1 MSINKDNGIIRR
13 IKKERA
19 FAQISNELIN
29 NNQLSYKALGI
40 LTYILSKPDD
50 WEVYNSDLIREGI
63 DGKESIRTG
72 LLELKEKK
80 YIQRYRVFNKRTG
93 SVHHWETL
101 VSETP
106 FADEE
111 LISSVKETYAYDE
124 EGKIIYKK
132 VVLGNYE
139 RYVPVVI
146 NREVTLLSE
155 NQKVAKKSEKKPT
168 IQKPKSRKPK
178 TRKTDTTN
186 TNNTNTNFS
195 TNTESSSSSKGNTPI
210 PIQELID
217 LFNNSIC
224 KLKKTTTVK
233 FMNYI
238 EKYNEDFIK
247 AIIAYCEERNAK
259 SFSYFE
265 KTIDRYIS
273 EDITTVDALNSSIEN
288 FKEENKTKKN
298 NALKAKD
305 EARKEKEFEDTINEN
320 ILEDMINNKNNNTV
334 EEAQNK
340 VNAGEN
346 VNELK
351 ELLKKDIT
359 DVQFNTWIAG
369 LDFKLNANELFIVCP
384 NSFTKDILVKRYEY
398 IIKNAVKQA
407 GLNVEIEYVVAE

>member
-1 MSINKDNGIIRR
+1 MEKNKDTGIIRR
-13 IKKERA
+13 VKKERA
-19 FAQISNELIN
+19 FSQILNELIN
-29 NNQLSYKALGI
+29 NKQLSYKALGI

-63 DGKESIRTG
+63 DGKESVRTG

-80 YIQRYRVFNKRTG
+80 YIQRYRVFNKKTG

-106 FADEE
+106 FADDE

-132 VVLGNYE
+132 VVLGNFE
-139 RYVPVVI
+139 RYVPIVI

-155 NQKVAKKSEKKPT
+155 NQKVEKNYEKKPT

-195 TNTESSSSSKGNTPI
+195 TNTESSSSSKGNTPDSI
-210 PIQELID
+210 YSLID
-217 LFNNSIC
+217 LFDNSIC

-238 EKYNEDFIK
+238 EKYDQDFIR
-247 AIIAYCEERNAK
+247 AIITYCEERSAK

-273 EDITTVDALNSSIEN
+273 EGITNVDALNSSIEN
-288 FKEENKTKKN
+288 FKDENKTKKN

-320 ILEDMINNKNNNTV
+320 ILEDMINDKNTA

-340 VNAGEN
+340 ISAGEN

-351 ELLKKDIT
+351 ELLKKDMT
-359 DVQFNTWIAG
+359 DVQFKTWIAG

-384 NSFTKDILVKRYEY
+384 NSFTKDVLVKRYEY

-407 GLNVEIEYVVAE
+407 ELNVEIEYVVAE

>member
-1 MSINKDNGIIRR
+1 MEKNKDTGIIRR
-13 IKKERA
+13 VKKERA
-19 FAQISNELIN
+19 FSQILNELIN
-29 NNQLSYKALGI
+29 NKQLSYKALGI

-63 DGKESIRTG
+63 DGKESVRTG

-80 YIQRYRVFNKRTG
+80 YIQRYRVFNKKTG

-106 FADEE
+106 FADDE

-132 VVLGNYE
+132 VVLGNFE
-139 RYVPVVI
+139 RYVPIVI

-155 NQKVAKKSEKKPT
+155 NQKVEKNYEKKPT
-168 IQKPKSRKPK
+168 IQKSKSRKPK

-195 TNTESSSSSKGNTPI
+195 TNTESSSSSKGETPDSI
-210 PIQELID
+210 HPLVE
-217 LFNNSIC
+217 LFNDSIC
-224 KLKKTTTVK
+224 ELKKTTTIK
-233 FMNYI
+233 FMKYV
-238 EKYNEDFIK
+238 EKYDKEFIE

-259 SFSYFE
+259 SFSYFQ

-288 FKEENKTKKN
+288 FKDENKTKKN

-320 ILEDMINNKNNNTV
+320 ILEDMINDKNTAEEVHNKI
-334 EEAQNK
+334 
-340 VNAGEN
+340 NAGEN

-351 ELLKKDIT
+351 ELLKKDMT
-359 DVQFNTWIAG
+359 DIQFKTWIAG

-384 NSFTKDILVKRYEY
+384 NSFTKDVLVKRYEY
-398 IIKNAVKQA
+398 IIKNVVKQA
-407 GLNVEIEYVVAE
+407 ELNVEIEYVVAE

>member
-1 MSINKDNGIIRR
+1 MEKNKDTGIIRR

-80 YIQRYRVFNKRTG
+80 YIQRYRVFNKKTS

-101 VSETP
+101 VSEVP

-132 VVLGNYE
+132 VVLGNFE

-146 NREVTLLSE
+146 NREVILLSE
-155 NQKVAKKSEKKPT
+155 NQKVEKKQKKNPT
-168 IQKPKSRKPK
+168 IQKPKSRNPK
-178 TRKTDTTN
+178 TRKTDPT
-186 TNNTNTNFS
+186 NTNTNTNTKFS
-195 TNTESSSSSKGNTPI
+195 TNTESSSSSKGNFTNPA
-210 PIQELID
+210 QLLIE
-217 LFNNSIC
+217 LFNCSIC
-224 KLKKTTTVK
+224 ELKKTTTVK
-233 FMNYI
+233 FMKYVEKYDKDFI
-238 EKYNEDFIK
+238 EK
-247 AIIAYCEERNAK
+247 IINYCEERNAK

-273 EDITTVDALNSSIEN
+273 EDITNVESLDRSIEN
-288 FKEENKTKKN
+288 FKEENQTKKN
-298 NALKAKD
+298 KALKAKD
-305 EARKEKEFEDTINEN
+305 EVKKEKEFEDRINEN
-320 ILEDMINNKNNNTV
+320 ILEDMINRKNTS
-334 EEAQNK
+334 EEFQNK
-340 VNAGEN
+340 INAGEN
-346 VNELK
+346 VNEIK
-351 ELLKKDIT
+351 ELVKKDIT

-384 NSFTKDILVKRYEY
+384 NAFTKDILVKRYEY

-407 GLNVEIEYVVAE
+407 RLNVEIDYIVS

>member
-259 SFSYFE
+259 SFSYFQ

-288 FKEENKTKKN
+288 FKDENKTKKN

-320 ILEDMINNKNNNTV
+320 ILEDMINDKNTA
-334 EEAQNK
+334 EEAHNK
-340 VNAGEN
+340 INAGEN

-384 NSFTKDILVKRYEY
+384 NAFTKDILVKRYEY

-407 GLNVEIEYVVAE
+407 GLNVEIEYVVS